1 MPKKRLGEI
10 LLEEGLITEKQL
22 NEALEEA
29 KKTGEPLGQV
39 LIDLGY
45 ITPKDLGRVLQKQFN
60 VTYESLERLNF
71 DPAVKDTIP
80 EDIVRQ
86 YRVFPLRK
94 EGNTLVVGVVPP
106 FNSDILEKISL
117 LTGFKVR
124 PIIITESEY
133 RALLDQ
139 VYDITQRA
147 KDVIEK
153 LAEEASD
160 EDNLMDISVEKIDI
174 NDLLGQ
180 EASINV
186 VVNTILV
193 DAVSDRAT
201 DIHIEPTRYDYRVRY
216 RIDGVLMD
224 KIKLPKWIAEQ
235 LLTRLKV
242 MADMDIAER
251 RRPQDGHFT
260 ARVSGKEFDFR
271 IATVGSIYGEMMVIR
286 LLDKKN
292 IFVDISRL
300 GLLPEQEE
308 IFHKLISVP
317 YGMILVTG
325 PTGSGKT
332 TTLYAALSVLNSE
345 DKEIITVED
354 PVEYELE
361 GINQINVNT
370 KAGIT
375 FASVLRSILRLD
387 PDIILVGE
395 IRDEDTA
402 KTAIEAAL
410 TGHLVLSTLHTNDA
424 PSAII
429 RLQEMGVEK
438 YLLSAS
444 LVGIVA
450 QRLVRKLC
458 SNCKVRN
465 EDPTSLNVYVPKGCP
480 VCNFTGYSGRTAVFE
495 IMPVSEDIQNA
506 ILRGAS
512 LEEIKKIAKSEGMID
527 MWTAG
532 LEKVK
537 AGITTVEELQ
547 RVIKSPIEL
556 ARSER

>member
-1 MPKKRLGEI
+1 MPKKRLGE
-10 LLEEGLITEKQL
+10 LLIEEGLITEEQL
-22 NEALEEA
+22 YKALDES
-29 KKTGEPLGQV
+29 KRTGEPLGQV

-45 ITPKDLGRVLQKQFN
+45 ITPKDLGEVLQKQFN
-60 VTYESLERLNF
+60 VTYESIERLQF
-71 DPAVKDTIP
+71 DPSVKDLIP
-80 EDIVRQ
+80 EDMVRL

-94 EGNTLVVGVVPP
+94 ERGALVVGVVPP
-106 FNSDILEKISL
+106 FNSEVLEKIEL
-117 LTGFKVR
+117 LTGLKVR

-133 RALLDQ
+133 RTLLDQ

-153 LAEEASD
+153 LAEDIGD
-160 EDNLMDISVEKIDI
+160 ESALIDISVEKIDI

-180 EASINV
+180 EASITV

-201 DIHIEPTRYDYRVRY
+201 DVHIEPTRYEYRVRY
-216 RIDGVLMD
+216 RVDGVLID

-235 LLTRLKV
+235 LITRLKV
-242 MADMDIAER
+242 MADMDISER

-260 ARVSGKEFDFR
+260 ARVSGREFDFR
-271 IATVGSIYGEMMVIR
+271 IATVGTMYGEMLVIR

-292 IFVDISRL
+292 IFVDIGRL
-300 GLLPEQEE
+300 GFLPEQEE
-308 IFHKLISVP
+308 IFHQLISVP

-332 TTLYAALSVLNSE
+332 TTLYAALSELNTP
-345 DKEIITVED
+345 DREIITVED
-354 PVEYELE
+354 PVEYELP
-361 GINQINVNT
+361 GINQISVNV

-375 FASVLRSILRLD
+375 FSSTLRSILRLD

-410 TGHLVLSTLHTNDA
+410 TGHLVLTTLHTNDA

-444 LVGIVA
+444 LIGIVA

-465 EDPTSLNVYVPKGCP
+465 EDPRSLNVFVPKGCP

-495 IMPVSEDIQNA
+495 IMPVSENIQNA
-506 ILRGAS
+506 ILRGSS
-512 LEEIKKIAKSEGMID
+512 LEEIKKIARMEGMID

-537 AGITTVEELQ
+537 AGITTVEELK
-547 RVIKSPIEL
+547 RVIKSPIEIKE
-556 ARSER
+556 SE

>member
-1 MPKKRLGEI
+1 MAKKRLGE
-10 LLEEGLITEKQL
+10 LLIEEGLITKEQL
-22 NEALEEA
+22 EEALAEA

-45 ITPKDLGRVLQKQFN
+45 ITPQDLGKVLQKQFN
-60 VTYESLERLNF
+60 VSYESLERLKF
-71 DPAVKDTIP
+71 DPAVKDIIP
-80 EDIVRQ
+80 EDIVRE

-106 FNSDILEKISL
+106 FSSDILERISL
-117 LTGFKVR
+117 LTGMKVR

-147 KDVIEK
+147 KDVIQK
-153 LAEEASD
+153 LTEESD
-160 EDNLMDISVEKIDI
+160 QEDNLMDISVEKIDI

-180 EASINV
+180 EASISV

-201 DIHIEPTRYDYRVRY
+201 DIHIEPTRTEYRVRY
-216 RIDGVLMD
+216 RIDGVLLD

-235 LLTRLKV
+235 LITKIKV

-260 ARVSGKEFDFR
+260 ARVSGREFDFR
-271 IATVGSIYGEMMVIR
+271 IATVGSIYGEMLVIR

-292 IFVDISRL
+292 IFVDIGRL
-300 GLLPEQEE
+300 GLLPEQEK
-308 IFHKLISVP
+308 IFRKLFSVP

-332 TTLYAALSVLNSE
+332 TTLYAALSELNRD
-345 DKEIITVED
+345 DKEVITIED
-354 PVEYELE
+354 PVEYELD

-429 RLQEMGVEK
+429 RLQEMGIEK

-444 LVGIVA
+444 LVGIIA

-458 SNCKVRN
+458 PNCKVKST
-465 EDPTSLNVYVPKGCP
+465 DPASLNVFEPKGCP

-495 IMPVSEDIQNA
+495 IMPISEAIQNA

-512 LEEIKKIAKSEGMID
+512 LEEIKKIARNEGMID
-527 MWTAG
+527 MWQAG

-547 RVIKSPIEL
+547 RVIKSPIETG
-556 ARSER
+556 RGE